1 MQNWILE
8 LALLSSRSHR
18 SGSHWVI
25 KLTVDLGPEDAPGG
39 SFDFFQS
46 LRTTIKNNR
55 RFSGM
60 MKFYK
65 PEDFEG
71 KQFPFVV
78 NIFPK
83 KIGPAG
89 DFSQGMMMAADNIV
103 DKDKPEE
110 GVPILFQLQKKV
122 PNGTKVR

>member
-1 MQNWILE
+1 MPQGDPSTS
-8 LALLSSRSHR
+8 SSRSGR
-18 SGSHWVI
+18 
-25 KLTVDLGPEDAPGG
+25 
-39 SFDFFQS
+39 QS
-46 LRTTIKNNR
+46 KTIVV
-55 RFSGM
+55 FAGM

-78 NIFPK
+78 NIVPK

-110 GVPILFQLQKKV
+110 GIPILFQLQKKV